1 MSNYQVGVPLV
12 GTQMDTGD
20 LRKRADTRPAPTR
33 HTADCPVTQGFI
45 PAKPCAEFRMHY
57 AVCLN
62 LDIDHSL
69 LDIGYFSF
77 SQCCRQQ

>member
-12 GTQMDTGD
+12 GTRMTTGD
-20 LRKRADTRPAPTR
+20 LRKRADTRPAPTW
-33 HTADCPVTQGFI
+33 HKADGFVAQGFI

-57 AVCLN
+57 AVYLN

-69 LDIGYFSF
+69 LDIRYSPFWVN
-77 SQCCRQQ
+77 